1 MSLLT
6 DVENWIIDTFFGGTI
21 HPMNPEPPQSVPQ
34 AQPVPVTPVANPDAL
49 LPWTSIE
56 NNRHNVRAIADLQGL
71 TEQQKNNM
79 SQTIHCES
87 GYRTDI
93 CNINLTNKTTRQ
105 CSYGNL
111 QTTYTQIQDE
121 GLKVSSTDYGL
132 CQWNDYFHGKEITP
146 DESINNPQKAVEL
159 MCSYVKSGQL
169 REWVCWSKGLAE
181 NYSS

>member
-1 MSLLT
+1 MNRIL
-6 DVENWIIDTFFGGTI
+6 EWILVVDKAAARLESWYYERN
-21 HPMNPEPPQSVPQ
+21 MNEPTSVPG
-34 AQPVPVTPVANPDAL
+34 APIPPVVPNPDAL

-93 CNINLTNKTTRQ
+93 CNINLTDKTTRQ
-105 CSYGNL
+105 CSYSDL
-111 QTTYTQIQDE
+111 QATYIKIQAE
-121 GLKVSSTDYGL
+121 GLEVSSTDFGI
-132 CQWNDYFHGKEITP
+132 CQWNDWFHGKEITP
-146 DESINNPQKAVEL
+146 DESINNPQMAVEL

-169 REWVCWSKGLAE
+169 REWVCWNKGLAE
-181 NYSS
+181 RYTP